1 MAYPVCTVPGN
12 LNNRRRL
19 YLANPAEAQYIGNAY
34 RFDDLS
40 TQDYRGLKVSV
51 QRRAVNGLSLN
62 GNWTWGRCF
71 GLQLGRGGGGGSGSG
86 GGGPYA
92 KLDDLDYD
100 RGHCD
105 WDRTHLANLTVG
117 YQSPQFTGAVLR
129 ALASDWRLAGI
140 VSARSGDWLTVT
152 TGVTH
157 FTGTATANRVNQVS
171 DDVYGQKTLL
181 SYLNRAAFAV
191 PAPDGFGNHVRNSI
205 KGPGVWKADLAVS
218 RLFSLGA
225 ARQVEVRVETFNLFN
240 NFNWGNPITAL
251 NSGNFGRIQSMTG
264 DPRIL
269 QFVFKYGF

>member
-1 MAYPVCTVPGN
+1 VAYPVCTVPGN

-92 KLDDLDYD
+92 KADDLDYD
-100 RGHCD
+100 LGHCD